1 MFDIVKVQLAE
12 ITDYNAFRDTLGKEL
27 TASAESFVRIGYL
40 LKKARDT
47 DILKESGYSS
57 LADFAR
63 NEYGLSKDVVS
74 RYIAINDKYS
84 EEGNSEFLKKEY
96 QGFGYTKLAEML
108 TLPDSLIEEV
118 SLEMTRE
125 EIREIKEAVKEE
137 EKTSEIELYMERVE
151 NPVPDSPAGI
161 LEKALESLFKS
172 LPDTF
177 CALYDICKTQE
188 DIRDDKIKRL
198 KELLFPAGY
207 GLFETRVKGVG
218 GIWISGGEASL
229 TLTEI
234 RTDKKTEFPYEQMLE
249 ILFKWM
255 INGSESAEVAWQRLY
270 GEDLPQKEEKE
281 KVAPAQ
287 PKVSTIAK
295 RAAAAPKASPKKEPA
310 PESRN
315 EKPEEKE
322 TFMPE
327 PEVAPAQLA
336 VEARQEEPA
345 PEEQENRKEMQAA
358 EEQEKETPA
367 AEEQEKE
374 TPAAAEKE
382 PETAEEDLTGQRDT
396 TESISNSDIVEKS
409 LNEGATVRDVEVI
422 WGKIAHRANTL
433 QDEVRNKRPVQVAHA
448 ARAILLFLQ
457 DLDTVIDHIKEEP
470 DEYD

>member
-47 DILKESGYSS
+47 DILKESGYRS

-63 NEYGLSKDVVS
+63 AEYGLSKDVVS

-96 QGFGYTKLAEML
+96 QGYGYTKLAEML

-151 NPVPDSPAGI
+151 NPVPDSPTGI
-161 LEKALESLFKS
+161 FEKALESLFKT

-177 CALYDICKTQE
+177 RALYDICKTQE

-255 INGSESAEVAWQRLY
+255 INGSESAEAAWQRLY

-287 PKVSTIAK
+287 PKVSTVAK

-310 PESRN
+310 PESQN
-315 EKPEEKE
+315 EKQEEKE

-336 VEARQEEPA
+336 VEARQEKPA
-345 PEEQENRKEMQAA
+345 AKEQEIRKETPAA

-374 TPAAAEKE
+374 TPAAAAKE
-382 PETAEEDLTGQRDT
+382 PETAEEDLTGQRDA

-409 LNEGATVRDVEVI
+409 LTEGATTRDAEVI
-422 WGKIAHRANTL
+422 WEKIAHRANTL
-433 QDEVRNKRPVQVAHA
+433 QDEVRKKRPAQVAHA

-457 DLDTVIDHIKEEP
+457 DLDTVLDHIKEEP
-470 DEYD
+470 DE

>member
-47 DILKESGYSS
+47 DILKESGYRS

-63 NEYGLSKDVVS
+63 AEYGLSKDVVS

-125 EIREIKEAVKEE
+125 EIREIKKAVKEE
-137 EKTSEIELYMERVE
+137 EKTSEIELYMERAE
-151 NPVPDSPAGI
+151 NPVPDSTTGI
-161 LEKALESLFKS
+161 FEKALESLFKS

-177 CALYDICKTQE
+177 RALYDICKTQE

-234 RTDKKTEFPYEQMLE
+234 RADKKTEFQYEQLLE
-249 ILFKWM
+249 ILFRWM

-270 GEDLPQKEEKE
+270 GEDLPKKEEKVE
-281 KVAPAQ
+281 PAQ
-287 PKVSTIAK
+287 PKVSTVAK
-295 RAAAAPKASPKKEPA
+295 RAAAAPKASPKKESTPK
-310 PESRN
+310 SQN

-327 PEVAPAQLA
+327 PKVAPAQLA
-336 VEARQEEPA
+336 VEARLEEP
-345 PEEQENRKEMQAA
+345 AA
-358 EEQEKETPA
+358 EEQEIRKETLA
-367 AEEQEKE
+367 AEEHEKE
-374 TPAAAEKE
+374 TPAAAAKE

-409 LNEGATVRDVEVI
+409 LNEGATTRDAEVI
-422 WGKIAHRANTL
+422 WGRIEHRANTL
-433 QDEVRNKRPVQVAHA
+433 QDEVRNKRPAQVAHA
-448 ARAILLFLQ
+448 ARTILLFLE
-457 DLDTVIDHIKEEP
+457 DLNVVLDHIKEEP
-470 DEYD
+470 NE